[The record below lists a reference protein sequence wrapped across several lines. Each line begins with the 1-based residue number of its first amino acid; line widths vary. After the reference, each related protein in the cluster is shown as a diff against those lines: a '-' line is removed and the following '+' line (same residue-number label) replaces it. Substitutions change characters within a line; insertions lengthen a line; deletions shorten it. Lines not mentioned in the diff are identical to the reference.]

1 MYVEFIFGKYEKLV
15 SIEKIL
21 HQFCHMSSYLT
32 AIHLTSTSF
41 FKDNPYF
48 YIINIITMTLLL
60 MAAGSGSRYGKLKQF
75 DELGPKEEFLME
87 FAIYDAIKNDF
98 KQIVVITKAEN
109 VSFLKDYLSEKLPKT
124 IQLDVLAQE
133 LTDLPSGVTFTGER
147 KKPWGTAHAVW
158 TARNVINGPFVVIN
172 ADDFYGQ
179 SAYKKAAD
187 FMKEDN
193 NAYSLLGY
201 TLKDT
206 LSEHGSVSRGVCK
219 VDGDNLV
226 SVEERLKI
234 VQTGNGVKD
243 EDTGLEFTGN
253 EQASM
258 NFWVCRPSIF
268 AKIES
273 EFKTF
278 LKDEDRIANS
288 ELYLPFMIQ
297 EMLQAKEIAVKCI
310 PSGGDW
316 FGVTY
321 ASDKEKAMKS
331 LQDKT
336 DNGQYVSPLWN

>member
-1 MYVEFIFGKYEKLV
+1 
-15 SIEKIL
+15 
-21 HQFCHMSSYLT
+21 
-32 AIHLTSTSF
+32 
-41 FKDNPYF
+41 
-48 YIINIITMTLLL
+48 MTLLL

-75 DELGPKEEFLME
+75 DELGPQEEFLME
-87 FAIYDAIKNDF
+87 FAIYDALKNDF
-98 KQIVVITKAEN
+98 DQIVVITKAEN
-109 VSFLKDYLSEKLPKT
+109 VDFLTEYLSKKLPKN
-124 IQLDVLAQE
+124 IKLNVLAQE
-133 LTDLPSGVTFTGER
+133 LTDLPDGVKFEGER

-187 FMKEDN
+187 FMRSNDT
-193 NAYSLLGY
+193 AYSLLGY

-219 VDGDNLV
+219 VSGDDLL
-226 SVEERLKI
+226 SVQERLKLVHKGAI
-234 VQTGNGVKD
+234 VLD
-243 EDTGLEFTGN
+243 EDTGLEFTGE

-258 NFWVCRPSIF
+258 NFWICRPSIF

-273 EFKTF
+273 EFKIF
-278 LKDEDRIANS
+278 LSDKNRVANS

-297 EMLQAKEIAVKCI
+297 EMLQAKEIEVKCI

-321 ASDKEKAMKS
+321 ASDKEKAMES
-331 LQDKT
+331 LQNKT
-336 DNGQYVSPLWN
+336 NQGQYVSPLWN